1 MKMKKGTLK
10 LGYHTHI
17 PAFQKDG
24 KIYMPG
30 HIGFFIDA
38 LAKRC
43 SSLVCFQH
51 LPLKN
56 EFEQMD
62 YVLQSTNVTLIN
74 LGKRSRI
81 PLRTLSA
88 LVKSPKIKKSGNNLD
103 AIIIRTPTPLLPIF
117 EKILLE
123 KIVLYIVGDYL
134 SGIDYLN
141 LPPFRKRII
150 KVWSKWIDRVQF
162 KLAKNNLT
170 FVNGHHLY
178 LKLKDKIDN
187 LVEVH
192 TTTIREKDF
201 FMREDTCTVPPYK
214 LLYCGR
220 IIKEKGIMDLMQATL
235 NLIRMGKA
243 VVLELVGPIEK
254 NEFLE
259 EIIQFSKTNGIEDKI
274 KYFGYRAAG
283 DDLLSCYRNADIFVC
298 PTQILSETYPRT
310 IREAMASC
318 LPVVATKVGSLPYYI
333 DECSILVEPKDI
345 SSLTSAIL
353 MLIEDKELR
362 KNNIK
367 KALEVVKD
375 DTVEKRAEEL
385 IVEIEK
391 WIEGKLPIC
400 GGKYGMEE

>member
-1 MKMKKGTLK
+1 MKKRTLK

-17 PAFQKDG
+17 PAIQKDG
-24 KIYMPG
+24 KIYMPA

-51 LPLKN
+51 LPLKD

-62 YVLQSTNVTLIN
+62 YILESSNVTLVN
-74 LGKRSRI
+74 LGKRLRI

-88 LVKSPKIKKSGNNLD
+88 LVRLPQIKKSGNNLD

-117 EKILLE
+117 EKILWE

-134 SGIDYLN
+134 TGVDYLN
-141 LPPFRKRII
+141 LPPFRKKLI

-170 FVNGHHLY
+170 FVNGHQLY

-201 FMREDTCTVPPYK
+201 FIREDTCTFTPYK

-220 IIKEKGIMDLMQATL
+220 IIKEKGIMDLIEATL
-235 NLIRMGKA
+235 NLIRMGKD

-254 NEFLE
+254 KEFLE
-259 EIIQFSKTNGIEDKI
+259 EIVQFAKRNRIEDKI
-274 KYFGYRAAG
+274 KYLGYKPAG
-283 DDLLSCYRNADIFVC
+283 DELLSCYRSADIFVC

-318 LPVVATKVGSLPYYI
+318 LPVVATKVGSLSYYI
-333 DECSILVEPKDI
+333 NECSILVEPKDI

-367 KALEVVKD
+367 KAFKVVKD

-391 WIEGKLPIC
+391 WIEG
-400 GGKYGMEE
+400 